1 MNSGRIAPIWILII
15 LGVFVSLYLLQS
27 NSSPKPDSRVPY
39 SNLLE
44 FVEQGRVDKVLI
56 EERNITATLDNGDEI
71 TTYAPEDDSLIA
83 ILRARGVVIEAKAK
97 TEDFPWLGLLLNF
110 LPFLLLIGIIVW
122 VTRSMQQGGRNGLG
136 FGRSK
141 AKLLE
146 ENTNKVTFEDVAGI
160 EEAKQDVEE
169 IVEFLKEPQKFQR
182 LGGKIPRGV
191 LLVGPPGT
199 GKTLLAR
206 AIAGEAEVPF
216 FSIAGSDFVEMF
228 VGVGASRVRSM
239 FEEAKKNAPCIIF
252 VDEIDAVGRARSNGV
267 SGGHEERE
275 QTLNQLLV
283 ELDGFEVNEGIIV
296 IAATNRADILD
307 KALLRPGRFDR
318 QVPVQ
323 LPDVKGREKILGVH
337 MQKVPAS
344 PNVDLGLIARGTVGM
359 SGADLANVINEAAL
373 RAARNNKRMVTHDD
387 LEWAKEKVLFG
398 SERRSMEQK
407 QEEVRKTAYHEAGHA
422 IVSIYTPVKAP
433 LHKLTII
440 PRSKSLGYALYLPE
454 DDNYSLSL
462 EQMRAQLAMTYGG
475 RIAEELI
482 YGIDKITTGASQ
494 DIRQAS
500 ELARRMVEE
509 WGFNSLGPIFMGRDE
524 NSMLSERDISD
535 ATRTL
540 VDKEV
545 KELVCQG
552 EEKAREVLTEHI
564 DALHRLAEA
573 LIRLENMTGDEVR
586 RVVLDGEEIER
597 DVPPV
602 RGSGV
607 GHRSTLP
614 SGGSDQLG

>member
-1 MNSGRIAPIWILII
+1 
-15 LGVFVSLYLLQS
+15 
-27 NSSPKPDSRVPY
+27 
-39 SNLLE
+39 
-44 FVEQGRVDKVLI
+44 
-56 EERNITATLDNGDEI
+56 
-71 TTYAPEDDSLIA
+71 
-83 ILRARGVVIEAKAK
+83 
-97 TEDFPWLGLLLNF
+97 
-110 LPFLLLIGIIVW
+110 
-122 VTRSMQQGGRNGLG
+122 MQQGGRNGLG

-283 ELDGFEVNEGIIV
+283 ELDGFEANEGIIV

-454 DDNYSLSL
+454 DDNYSLSF

-552 EEKAREVLTEHI
+552 EKKAREILTEHI
-564 DALHRLAEA
+564 EALHRLAET

-602 RGSGV
+602 RGSGM